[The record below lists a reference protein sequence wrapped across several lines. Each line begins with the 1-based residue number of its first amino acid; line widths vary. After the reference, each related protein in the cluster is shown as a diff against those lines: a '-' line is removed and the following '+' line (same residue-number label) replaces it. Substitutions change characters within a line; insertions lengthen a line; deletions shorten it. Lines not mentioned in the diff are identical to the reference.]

1 MSFEKS
7 PISHL
12 IKNMAG
18 VRMVVFFHLNLYNQS
33 NYDDLRCFDEFWK
46 VTHHSFKQITYS
58 HLISRFFHIST
69 ANYSIITPESC
80 FSNIYNKRQNNLNF
94 EYQAKMHPISWASFI
109 RAGNIFER
117 DDVHI
122 LLNGKVI
129 NLCYMSLNTYNRE
142 CTLNPL
148 PEGIISRRYQSVNEH
163 WKLHF

>member
-1 MSFEKS
+1 MGSIECWQPASKS
-7 PISHL
+7 SWDSQDFGDISMVL
-12 IKNMAG
+12 KMADFRKSTG
-18 VRMVVFFHLNLYNQS
+18 PRWV
-33 NYDDLRCFDEFWK
+33 
-46 VTHHSFKQITYS
+46 KQITYS

-69 ANYSIITPESC
+69 ANYSIITPEPC